1 MSELWINFLQK
12 EAAARETGGGNE
24 TPGPMS
30 PSGGGGGVLSGPS
43 SAYGGSAPT
52 TPSGKR

>member
-12 EAAARETGGGNE
+12 EAAARETGSGIE
-24 TPGPMS
+24 IPTPTS
-30 PSGGGGGVLSGPS
+30 SGGGGVWSGGS
-43 SAYGGSAPT
+43 GSGYSGSAPT

>member
-12 EAAARETGGGNE
+12 EAAARETGGSGLD
-24 TPGPMS
+24 TPTS
-30 PSGGGGGVLSGPS
+30 PSGPGTGVMTAGSG
-43 SAYGGSAPT
+43 YGGSAPT